1 MRFDGTFEEL
11 KIKLESI
18 LPAGE
23 WRVINENQH
32 QFKTL
37 GKGILNWYPTTGT
50 IHFQG
55 KPHAASKLQEMVEPL
70 LESQCGTRPE
80 PAVGTEQMLAELSEE
95 PPSDTSYFIDDT
107 YSDSELIIGLVGT
120 IGTDLPE
127 VSKLIGDRLKIFG
140 YETCCI
146 KISTDVIASIGCPAQ
161 TTSEYDRISSYM
173 EEGNRL
179 RKDSQDNAILA
190 LGAAAQIN
198 KLRSESAPMRRRAF
212 IINSLKSPAEVER
225 LRKIYS
231 DGFFLIGVHA
241 DSARRHEYLVK
252 DRSMTEQQASR
263 LIERDADERD
273 EHGQHTRNT
282 YHLSDFFIDY
292 DGNSDALKKQTWR
305 ILDLLFGRPY
315 ITPTFDEYAM
325 FMAFSASLRSAD
337 LSRQVGAVLTKD
349 RCIVA
354 TGANDVPKA
363 HGGLYWPEKDL
374 ESHGI
379 VDAPDGRDYMRGLDS
394 NASHKKLI
402 VEEILAVIPAQYQ
415 EELAPLIKKSRI
427 KDITEYGRVVHAEM
441 EALLSSARSGTSC
454 AGSDLYCTTFPCHNC
469 AKHIVAA
476 GIKRVVYVEPYP
488 KSKALEFHSDSIS
501 LTKNER
507 NVVFEPFIGVGPRS
521 FFNLFSTNL
530 GSGYPVARKNEDGE
544 IVEWK
549 ECNAKLRT
557 QMHPWSYVDRESTA
571 ATRLASYLEGK

>member
-32 QFKTL
+32 QFKTRS
-37 GKGILNWYPTTGT
+37 KGILNWYPSTGT
-50 IHFQG
+50 LHFQG

-70 LESQCGTRPE
+70 LNSHYGAQHTQPDD
-80 PAVGTEQMLAELSEE
+80 AAQMLAELSQE
-95 PPSDTSYFIDDT
+95 PASDTSYFIDDT

-140 YETCCI
+140 YETCTI
-146 KISTDVIASIGCPAQ
+146 KVSTDVIASIGSPAD
-161 TTSEYDRISSYM
+161 TTHQYDRISSFM

-179 RKDSQDNAILA
+179 RGKSKDNAILA
-190 LGAAAQIN
+190 LGAAVQIN

-231 DGFFLIGVHA
+231 DGFFLVGVHA
-241 DSARRHEYLVK
+241 DLTRRHEYLVK
-252 DRSMTEQQASR
+252 DLSMTEEQASR

-292 DGNSDALKKQTWR
+292 NGNSDSLKKQTWR

-337 LSRQVGAVLTKD
+337 LSRQVGAVLTKH
-349 RCIVA
+349 RCIIA

-363 HGGLYWPEKDL
+363 HGGLYWPEKDPDT
-374 ESHGI
+374 HGI
-379 VDAPDGRDYMRGLDS
+379 VDAPDGRDYMRGQDS
-394 NASHKKLI
+394 NAIQKRLI
-402 VEEILAVIPAQYQ
+402 IDDILAVVPQ
-415 EELAPLIKKSRI
+415 EYHQELAPLIRKSKI

-441 EALLSSARSGTSC
+441 EALLSSARSGVNCS
-454 AGSDLYCTTFPCHNC
+454 GSDLYCTTFPCHNC

-488 KSKALEFHSDSIS
+488 KSKALEFHSDAIS
-501 LTKNER
+501 LGNNPD

-530 GSGYPVARKNEDGE
+530 GSGYPVARKNDDGE

-549 ECNAKLRT
+549 EESAKLRT
-557 QMHPWSYVDRESTA
+557 QMLPCSYMDREAAAANLLST
-571 ATRLASYLEGK
+571 YIEGT